1 MLSDKLTQSKGI
13 IKFNTT
19 SIRRLR
25 ESHHTSPSRD
35 EERHERGDTGE
46 KGTELVNL
54 KIDATTPRLLRAI
67 TNVTLPEYR
76 PEITSL
82 CCNV

>member
-1 MLSDKLTQSKGI
+1 MTITCLKEKDGSNKIIQSKDSV
-13 IKFNTT
+13 KFNTT

-25 ESHHTSPSRD
+25 ETHHSWPSRD

-54 KIDATTPRLLRAI
+54 KIDTTTPRLQYT
-67 TNVTLPEYR
+67 TNNLHIP
-76 PEITSL
+76 SKL
-82 CCNV
+82 